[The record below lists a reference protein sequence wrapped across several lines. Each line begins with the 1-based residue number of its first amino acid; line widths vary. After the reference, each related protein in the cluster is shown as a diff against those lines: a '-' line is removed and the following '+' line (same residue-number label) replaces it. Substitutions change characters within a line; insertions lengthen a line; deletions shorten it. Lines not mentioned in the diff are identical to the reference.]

1 MRKLKEFF
9 RRKPEIAFYWCASCG
24 GCDEAVFDMAEDI
37 TKITDMA
44 DIIFWPIA
52 MDTRYEDIK
61 AFKDKRLFAT
71 FINGAVRTFE
81 QEKIAKLLR
90 QKSKLII
97 ANGSCAHTGGVIGLA
112 NFFTKEEILK
122 KSYANMD
129 ITENPGGIIPG
140 HDGSDFSVFYGMV
153 KPLNQVIDVDY
164 YIPGCPP
171 EPELIK
177 NALFMILKGKLPEK
191 GRVLAE
197 DKALCH
203 YCHLL
208 DTMPEKIFLQKF
220 KRLHETLWDND
231 KCFLSQG
238 IICMGP
244 VTRGGCGSR
253 CVKAGMPCRGCFGPL
268 DNSEDMGIKALL
280 FVSALIDG
288 KDEATIREK
297 IDTIPDP
304 AGLFYRYS
312 LAASI
317 LKGKITD
324 N

>member
-1 MRKLKEFF
+1 MKNFKKIFGK
-9 RRKPEIAFYWCASCG
+9 KPEIAFYWCASCG
-24 GCDEAVFDMAEDI
+24 GCEEAVLDMAEDI
-37 TKITDMA
+37 RQITDMA
-44 DIIFWPIA
+44 DIIFWPII
-52 MDTRYEDIK
+52 MDTRYKDVK
-61 AFKDKRLFAT
+61 SFKDKRLFAT

-81 QEKIAKLLR
+81 QEKMAKLLR

-97 ANGSCAHTGGVIGLA
+97 AMGTCAHTGGVIGLA
-112 NFFTKEEILK
+112 NFFTKEEILR
-122 KSYANMD
+122 KSYTQGA
-129 ITENPGGIIPG
+129 ITENPRENSSGYTG
-140 HDGSDFSVFYGMV
+140 FYEKV
-153 KPLNQVIDVDY
+153 KPLNRVIDVDY

-171 EPELIK
+171 SPEIIR
-177 NALFMILKGKLPEK
+177 NALFMILKKKLPEK
-191 GRVLAE
+191 GRVLAK

-208 DTMPEKIFLQKF
+208 DTMPEKICLEKF
-220 KRLHETLWDND
+220 KRLHETFWDND
-231 KCFLSQG
+231 TCFLSQG

-268 DNSEDMGIKALL
+268 DNTEDMGIKALL

-288 KDEATIREK
+288 KDEAGIRKK
-297 IDTIPDP
+297 INSIPDP
-304 AGLFYRYS
+304 AGLFYRYT